1 MMDAQLHSF
10 PLTPAQHA
18 AEARIAYALEAPGG
32 AAILCGPAGVGKTL
46 LLERMAETVALQ
58 GQCLLADSCAIARDW
73 AAGSDPAEWPG
84 LLLIDNAHLAADN
97 DLAELLENVSQAQVS
112 LSLVLAGQGRLLTLA
127 ARHPQLA
134 RIVRVRAVMP
144 PLSLEESQTLLMH
157 RLGGLLLQPAAA
169 AVVRTLHEIAAG
181 IPAEVVR
188 LADLAGLLLAADPT
202 RPLAADDIE
211 LIHRRASLQAA

>member
-1 MMDAQLHSF
+1 MMDAQLHPA
-10 PLTPAQHA
+10 PLTPAQLA

-46 LLERMAETVALQ
+46 LLERMAETGALQ

-73 AAGSDPAEWPG
+73 AATSDPAEWPA
-84 LLLIDNAHLAADN
+84 LLLIDNAHLAADS
-97 DLAELLENVSQAQVS
+97 DLAELLENVAQAQVS
-112 LSLVLAGQGRLLTLA
+112 LSLVLAGQGRLLTVA

-134 RIVRVRAVMP
+134 RIVRVRAVLP
-144 PLSLEESQTLLMH
+144 PLSLEESQTLLTH
-157 RLGGLLLQPAAA
+157 RLGGLLAQPADA

-202 RPLAADDIE
+202 RPLVADDIE